1 MPATKSPIKTE
12 RILRPVQAMAI
23 TVTTLTAAIV
33 AAIIF
38 THLAHSK
45 SCPASPPGRV
55 NLPSA
60 FSSNAQPARGPPD
73 PHVPYEPFAMQ

>member
-1 MPATKSPIKTE
+1 MPVMKPQIKTE
-12 RILRPVQAMAI
+12 RTLRPVQAMAVV
-23 TVTTLTAAIV
+23 VTTLTVAIV

-45 SCPASPPGRV
+45 SRPASPPGRV

-60 FSSNAQPARGPPD
+60 FSSNAQPAHGPPD
-73 PHVPYEPFAMQ
+73 PHVPYEPFATR

>member
-1 MPATKSPIKTE
+1 MKSPIKTE
-12 RILRPVQAMAI
+12 RTLRPVQAMAI
-23 TVTTLTAAIV
+23 IVTTLTAAIV

-45 SCPASPPGRV
+45 SRPASPPGRV

-73 PHVPYEPFAMQ
+73 PHVPYEPFAMP